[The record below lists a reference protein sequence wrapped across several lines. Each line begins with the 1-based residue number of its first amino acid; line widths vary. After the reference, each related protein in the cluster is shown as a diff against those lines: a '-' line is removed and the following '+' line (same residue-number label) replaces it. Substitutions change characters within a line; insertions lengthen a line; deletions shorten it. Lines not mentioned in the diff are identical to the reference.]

1 VVDLVAAHVSWHH
14 QDFDL
19 KILNLLVA
27 IIFYPQFKLKLY
39 VYCIFYQ
46 LSFCILLKIK
56 KLDCRLHSEVLRW
69 YVHLNLHEVLKI
81 GLRYILVFF
90 QMIEMRNLD
99 TN

>member
-1 VVDLVAAHVSWHH
+1 MVDLVAAHVSWHH

-27 IIFYPQFKLKLY
+27 IIFYPQFKLKLC

-81 GLRYILVFF
+81 GLRYILVYFF
-90 QMIEMRNLD
+90 FK
-99 TN
+99 